1 MSLRNLLLL
10 SHLILLI
17 LLSGCKSPEQKEIIS
32 NPEPV
37 AYSLS
42 GQPLYPIQHSEEN
55 MIKRDSLL
63 EVAKTNYNENPTNL
77 DNIIWYGRRLAY
89 VDQHDEAIA
98 IYTLGMESHPE
109 APELFRHRG
118 HRFITTRNI
127 DNAIEDFIT
136 ASELVKDRDIEIEQD
151 GLPNAMN
158 IPLSN
163 LQFNI
168 YYHLGLAYFFK
179 GEYALAEEAYLECME
194 YSINPD
200 LEVATSD
207 WLYMTYMAQG
217 KSDDALKV
225 IEAIPDDVEIIE
237 NDGYLRRIRM
247 YKGEI
252 LPTELVDLN
261 AEGGDRLG
269 LVTQGYGVAHYYKTT
284 GDNVNY
290 TKIIDQILELEY
302 WSAFGYIAA
311 EYDKYRMDQVKN

>member
-1 MSLRNLLLL
+1 MSLKNFLVL
-10 SHLILLI
+10 SNIILLVM
-17 LLSGCKSPEQKEIIS
+17 LSGCKSPEHQEVIS
-32 NPEPV
+32 NQEPS

-42 GQPLYPIQHSEEN
+42 GQPLYSIQHSEET

-63 EVAKTNYNENPTNL
+63 EVARVNYEEDPTNL
-77 DNIIWYGRRLAY
+77 HNIIWYGRRLAY
-89 VDQHDEAIA
+89 VDRHDEAIA
-98 IYTLGMESHPE
+98 TYTLGMESHPE

-118 HRFITTRNI
+118 HRFITTRNV

-136 ASELVKDRDIEIEQD
+136 AAELAEDREIEIEPD
-151 GLPNAMN
+151 GLPNALN

-168 YYHLGLAYFFK
+168 YYHLGLAYFLK
-179 GEYALAEEAYLECME
+179 GEYTLAEVAYLECMK
-194 YSINPD
+194 YSVNPD
-200 LEVATSD
+200 LKVATSD

-225 IEAIPDDVEIIE
+225 IEAIPDDIEIIE
-237 NDGYLRRIRM
+237 NDGYLRRIKM

-284 GDNVNY
+284 GDKENY
-290 TKIIDQILELEY
+290 IKILNQILELEY
-302 WSAFGYIAA
+302 WSAFGFISA
-311 EYDKYRMDQVKN
+311 EYDKYRMDQVRN

>member
-1 MSLRNLLLL
+1 MSLRNLLFLCNIIFL
-10 SHLILLI
+10 TII
-17 LLSGCKSPEQKEIIS
+17 YGCKSPEQQEIVS
-32 NPEPV
+32 EPEP
-37 AYSLS
+37 ATYSLS
-42 GQPLYPIQHSEEN
+42 GQPLYAIQHSKET
-55 MIKRDSLL
+55 MAIRDSLL
-63 EVAKTNYNENPTNL
+63 EVAKVNYEEDPANL

-89 VDQHDEAIA
+89 LDRHDEAIA
-98 IYTLGMESHPE
+98 TFTLGMESHPD

-136 ASELVKDRDIEIEQD
+136 AAELVKDRDIEIEPD

-168 YYHLGLAYFFK
+168 YYHLGLAYFLK
-179 GEYALAEEAYLECME
+179 GEYALAEEAYLECMK
-194 YSINPD
+194 YSVNPD
-200 LEVATSD
+200 LKVATSD

-217 KSDDALKV
+217 KSDEALSI
-225 IEAIPDDVEIIE
+225 IEAIPDDIEIIE
-237 NDGYLRRIRM
+237 NDGYLRRIKM

-284 GDNVNY
+284 GDVANY
-290 TKIIDQILELEY
+290 TKILSQILELEY

-311 EYDKYRMDQVKN
+311 EYDKYRLDQIKN

>member
-1 MSLRNLLLL
+1 MTLRITFFL
-10 SHLILLI
+10 SNIILLT
-17 LLSGCKSPEQKEIIS
+17 LFSGCKSPDQQEVVS
-32 NPEPV
+32 DPEPA

-42 GQPLYPIQHSEEN
+42 GQPLYPIQHDEKT

-63 EVAKTNYNENPTNL
+63 EVARKNYEEDPTNL

-89 VDQHDEAIA
+89 VDRHDEAIA

-109 APELFRHRG
+109 AAELFRHRG
-118 HRFITTRNI
+118 HRFITTRNV
-127 DNAIEDFIT
+127 DNAIEDFLT
-136 ASELVKDRDIEIEQD
+136 AADLAKDRDIEIEPD
-151 GLPNAMN
+151 GLPNALN

-168 YYHLGLAYFFK
+168 YYHLGLAYFLK
-179 GEYALAEEAYLECME
+179 GDYHQAEDAYKECMS
-194 YSINPD
+194 YSVNPD
-200 LEVATSD
+200 LKVATSD

-225 IEAIPDDVEIIE
+225 IEGIPDDIEIIE
-237 NDGYLRRIRM
+237 NDGYLRRIKM

-269 LVTQGYGVAHYYKTT
+269 LVTQGYGVAHYYKTM
-284 GDNVNY
+284 GDTVNY
-290 TKIIDQILELEY
+290 NKILNQILDLDY

-311 EYDKYRMDQVKN
+311 EYDKYRMDQVRN